1 MTVNVG
7 KKERE
12 GERKTERSH
21 PKQKRVKWVMV
32 ADESERVSE
41 IKRRGWSTCLKSDSE
56 ERDT

>member
-12 GERKTERSH
+12 GERKTERLH
-21 PKQKRVKWVMV
+21 PKQKRAKWVRV

-41 IKRRGWSTCLKSDSE
+41 IKRRGWLTCLKSDSE
-56 ERDT
+56 RG

>member
-1 MTVNVG
+1 MTVNVR

-12 GERKTERSH
+12 GERKTERLH
-21 PKQKRVKWVMV
+21 PKQKRVKWVRV

-56 ERDT
+56 RG